1 MNVPDDIASLSALFE
16 KLGAKDSKSWASSQI
31 NEGIPQL
38 QRFLFLRQAWSN
50 ILDED
55 NIKWI
60 DSQIE
65 DAERNPSG
73 PYAGVGSALNR
84 VLAMGVSPQDLTDIA
99 RGIQAQML
107 FQICYLL
114 DDPGF
119 SEPELQDFSWGLFEV
134 DEDDNPVQT
143 RIGGLHES
151 VLETDPTGRE
161 MRPRGE
167 KNA

>member
-31 NEGIPQL
+31 KEGIPQL
-38 QRFLFLRQAWSN
+38 QRFLFLRQAWST

-60 DSQIE
+60 EGEIQNTE
-65 DAERNPSG
+65 KNPSG
-73 PYAGVGSALNR
+73 PYAGVGSALKH
-84 VLAMGVSPQDLTDIA
+84 AIAKGVSPQDLTDIA

-114 DDPGF
+114 DDPSF

-134 DEDDNPVQT
+134 DEEDNPIQP

>member
-1 MNVPDDIASLSALFE
+1 MNIPNDIADLSALFE
-16 KLGAKDSKSWASSQI
+16 SLGANDSKSWASSQI
-31 NEGIPQL
+31 KEGIPQL
-38 QRFLFLRQAWSN
+38 QRFLFLRQAWST

-55 NIKWI
+55 NNKWI
-60 DSQIE
+60 ESKIQDTEQ
-65 DAERNPSG
+65 NPSG
-73 PYAGVGSALNR
+73 PYAGVGSALKR
-84 VLAMGVSPQDLTDIA
+84 ALAKGVSPQDLTDIA
-99 RGIQAQML
+99 RGIQVQML

-134 DEDDNPVQT
+134 DEDDNPIQP

-161 MRPRGE
+161 MCSRGG